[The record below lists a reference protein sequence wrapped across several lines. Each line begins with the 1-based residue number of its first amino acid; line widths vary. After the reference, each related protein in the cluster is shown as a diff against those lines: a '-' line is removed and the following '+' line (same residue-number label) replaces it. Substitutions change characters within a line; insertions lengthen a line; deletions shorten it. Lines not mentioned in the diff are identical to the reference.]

1 MSLEEIIKSVQ
12 SILQDNQSSLVLSSL
27 NGVTVSEKALKDS
40 SKELYLR
47 LQDNINFSEESP
59 QEGDFIVLLTV
70 PILAKG
76 TKILDEERY
85 SDLNKKLEVSLN
97 LEFENNL
104 LVVSK
109 I

>member
-1 MSLEEIIKSVQ
+1 MSIEEIINSVQ
-12 SILQDNQSSLVLSSL
+12 SILKDNQSSLVLSSL
-27 NGVTVSEKALKDS
+27 NGVTVSEESLKGSTQD
-40 SKELYLR
+40 LYLR

-104 LVVSK
+104 LVVFK

>member
-70 PILAKG
+70 PILTKG

-97 LEFENNL
+97 IEFENNL
-104 LVVSK
+104 LVVFK

>member
-27 NGVTVSEKALKDS
+27 NGVTVSEESLKDS

-47 LQDNINFSEESP
+47 LQDNINIIEESP
-59 QEGDFIVLLTV
+59 QEGDFITLLTV

-97 LEFENNL
+97 IEFENNL
-104 LVVSK
+104 LVVFK

>member
-12 SILQDNQSSLVLSSL
+12 SILQENQSSLVLSSL

-40 SKELYLR
+40 SKE
-47 LQDNINFSEESP
+47 NINFNEESP

-104 LVVSK
+104 LVVFK

>member
-12 SILQDNQSSLVLSSL
+12 SILQENQSSLVLSSL
-27 NGVTVSEKALKDS
+27 NGVTVSKESLEGS

-59 QEGDFIVLLTV
+59 QKGDFIVLLTV

-104 LVVSK
+104 LVVFK

>member
-1 MSLEEIIKSVQ
+1 MSIEEIINSVQ
-12 SILQDNQSSLVLSSL
+12 SILKDNQSSLVLSSL
-27 NGVTVSEKALKDS
+27 NGVTVSEESLKGSTKD
-40 SKELYLR
+40 LYLR
-47 LQDNINFSEESP
+47 LQDNINFSEKSP
-59 QEGDFIVLLTV
+59 QKGDFIVLLTV

-97 LEFENNL
+97 IEFENNL
-104 LVVSK
+104 LVVFK

>member
-1 MSLEEIIKSVQ
+1 M
-12 SILQDNQSSLVLSSL
+12 
-27 NGVTVSEKALKDS
+27 
-40 SKELYLR
+40 
-47 LQDNINFSEESP
+47 
-59 QEGDFIVLLTV
+59 LTI

-104 LVVSK
+104 LVVFK

>member
-1 MSLEEIIKSVQ
+1 MSIEEIINSVQ
-12 SILQDNQSSLVLSSL
+12 SILKDNLSSLVLSSL
-27 NGVTVSEKALKDS
+27 NGVTVSEESLKGSTKD
-40 SKELYLR
+40 LYLK

-59 QEGDFIVLLTV
+59 QKGDFIVLLTV

-104 LVVSK
+104 LVVFK